1 MLEISDGSQTMVLS
15 GNKAKRYL
23 SVKNTTETTHDHH
36 HHHHHQ
42 KQQQQQ
48 QQQQMINDKGI
59 LDNNSY
65 NQVAGRIG
73 FCQEAFH

>member
-15 GNKAKRYL
+15 GNKTKRYL

-36 HHHHHQ
+36 H
-42 KQQQQQ
+42 QQQQ

-65 NQVAGRIG
+65 NQGAGRIG

>member
-36 HHHHHQ
+36 H
-42 KQQQQQ
+42 
-48 QQQQMINDKGI
+48 QQQMINDKGI

-65 NQVAGRIG
+65 NQGAGRIG